1 MADTGIT
8 LQDVFEAVIREFHSY
23 ASNYKNYWGTIPENF
38 TRPSFLYLLTFS
50 DSKRS
55 SFFTLTTRLNLQVIV
70 FTGLDARGMPDMGEQ
85 LSILQT
91 LKPFLGQ
98 GHVAVKDRNLSFTY
112 AINRADVEISIDFKF
127 EFLEDAVTPEY
138 DAQQLWD
145 YMEHIYINKEELKTD
160 GLT

>member
-1 MADTGIT
+1 MANNGIT
-8 LQDVFEAVIREFHSY
+8 LQDVFEAVIREFHSC
-23 ASNYKNYWGTIPENF
+23 ASNYKNYWGTVPQNF

-70 FTGLDARGMPDMGEQ
+70 FTALDSRGIPDMAQQ
-85 LSILQT
+85 LAILQT
-91 LKPFLGQ
+91 LKSFLGQ
-98 GHVAVKDRNLSFTY
+98 GHVTVKDRNLSFTY
-112 AINRADVEISIDFKF
+112 AINRADTEISIDFKF
-127 EFLEDAVTPEY
+127 EFLEGAVTPEY

-145 YMEHIYINKEELKTD
+145 YIEDIYINKELITD